1 MDLGSIHG
9 TDASTPVQRNPSSRR
24 LGKQGLRTAATTPV
38 RPMTATA
45 PAVIPGTRLRP
56 AVLCLWI
63 GCLALLQSL
72 APRAANAT
80 WFDAVPPDP
89 HLEAL
94 LTDVL
99 TRNPRLAAMEAG
111 VEATRKQVPQVSAF
125 PDPML
130 EGTVY
135 LRKPH
140 TPNGPMKGMFAIS
153 QRLPWFGKR
162 GLRGDMIEAEA
173 DAMAASLDA
182 ERLQLAAATRELYY
196 EACFLEAE
204 AKIVEQDVAALQHY
218 EELALAQYATGVG
231 LEQGAIKI
239 QAEISTV
246 RARLLEIQAQQA
258 RIRARLNALRDEP
271 ASTPVASGE
280 VPRLQSHE
288 IDYQALLA
296 EAESRRPEL
305 AAAESQIERSRSQQ
319 RLARKQ
325 YIPDLTLGFTYNI
338 MGKLEED
345 PGGHASIPE
354 DNGRDDYGVTAA
366 IDLPIWRGAL
376 SAGVEEA
383 ALEETRAREE
393 LREARAEIAGELADH
408 AARIPLLQERVR
420 LFESILSIQADQSL
434 RSAESAYAAGT
445 ATALDLLDALRVRL
459 EARIA
464 TERAHTDYVLA
475 LSELA
480 ASIGRPIA
488 LATTR

>member
-1 MDLGSIHG
+1 MLEGS
-9 TDASTPVQRNPSSRR
+9 AS
-24 LGKQGLRTAATTPV
+24 RTAGA
-38 RPMTATA
+38 
-45 PAVIPGTRLRP
+45 I
-56 AVLCLWI
+56 
-63 GCLALLQSL
+63 
-72 APRAANAT
+72 

-94 LTDVL
+94 LNDIL
-99 TRNPRLAAMEAG
+99 TRNPGLAAMEAG
-111 VEATRKQVPQVSAF
+111 VEATRKQAPQMSAF

-130 EGTVY
+130 EGTLY

-153 QRLPWFGKR
+153 QRFPWFGKR
-162 GLRGDMIEAEA
+162 GLRGEMVEAEA
-173 DAMAASLDA
+173 DAMAARLEA
-182 ERLQLAAATRELYY
+182 ERLQLAAETRELYY
-196 EACFLEAE
+196 EGCFLEAE
-204 AKIVEQDVAALQHY
+204 AEIVEQDVAALQHY

-239 QAEISTV
+239 QAETSTV
-246 RARLLEIQAQQA
+246 RARLLEIRAQQA

-271 ASTPVASGE
+271 ASTPVALGE
-280 VPRLQSHE
+280 VPRLESHE
-288 IDYQALLA
+288 IDYPALLA

-325 YIPDLTLGFTYNI
+325 YIPDLTLGFTYNV
-338 MGKLEED
+338 MGKLEDD
-345 PGGHASIPE
+345 PGAHATLPE
-354 DNGRDDYGVTAA
+354 DNGRDDYGITAA
-366 IDLPIWRGAL
+366 IDLPIWRSAL

-383 ALEETRAREE
+383 VLEETRAREE
-393 LREARAEIAGELADH
+393 LREARAEIEGQLAEY
-408 AARIPLLQERVR
+408 AASIPLLQERVR

-475 LSELA
+475 LSALA

-488 LATTR
+488 LEAAR